1 MKLIFTWNEILVYKS
16 TDLIMSLPAS
26 CKVRHELN
34 RQRKPDQIVYTIPV
48 EGKAEAYYP
57 RQFPGGIF
65 SITEVIYT
73 DDKTY
78 APVKIKTTA
87 TRKVF
92 TWELDNE
99 KEYWYP
105 SGRIQEDTSYWLH
118 YTESITTLGCIR
130 IHSKPDALALAK
142 IVERE
147 LKTGE
152 KIYLEV
158 L

>member
-1 MKLIFTWNEILVYKS
+1 MKLIFTWNVIFIYNS
-16 TDLIMSLPAS
+16 TDLMMTLPSS
-26 CKVRHELN
+26 CKVRNELN
-34 RQRKPDQIVYTIPV
+34 GQRRPEEIVYTIPV
-48 EGKAEAYYP
+48 EGKAMPYYP

-65 SITEVIYT
+65 LITGVEYT
-73 DDKTY
+73 DDEIY

-92 TWELDNE
+92 TWELNSE

-105 SGRIQEDTSYWLH
+105 TGRIQEDSAYWLH
-118 YTESITTLGCIR
+118 YTKSNTTLGCIR
-130 IHSKPDALALAK
+130 IHSKSDALALAK

-147 LKTGE
+147 LRTGE